1 MEIFPSPA
9 FKEWVSVA
17 KDIILALSALF
28 TVGLGV
34 YGLKKWM
41 HEHRGKEAFTLIKSL
56 IKESHRMNRAC
67 STLRERVRS
76 SERRIFSHS
85 ERQNFTNNEIWKIT
99 EKEAFDRRF
108 EAFISADS
116 SYRDAL
122 LDARA
127 ALGSH
132 IYGAFL
138 DFGKHITKN
147 VVSVNQYLDQVLSE
161 DFVYTSDEDPILLEF
176 QDTFLISPA
185 HRESDQLAAQTM
197 DAREEGEK
205 ALLSYL
211 GRKSIR
217 G

>member
-1 MEIFPSPA
+1 MTAMPA
-9 FKEWVSVA
+9 SASRKKPMICSSV
-17 KDIILALSALF
+17 KRFF
-28 TVGLGV
+28 TSNLRLVGD
-34 YGLKKWM
+34 WTPNRRATQN
-41 HEHRGKEAFTLIKSL
+41 RGD
-56 IKESHRMNRAC
+56 
-67 STLRERVRS
+67 VG
-76 SERRIFSHS
+76 
-85 ERQNFTNNEIWKIT
+85 KIT

-185 HRESDQLAAQTM
+185 HRESDQLATQTM

>member
-1 MEIFPSPA
+1 
-9 FKEWVSVA
+9 
-17 KDIILALSALF
+17 
-28 TVGLGV
+28 
-34 YGLKKWM
+34 
-41 HEHRGKEAFTLIKSL
+41 
-56 IKESHRMNRAC
+56 MNRAC

-76 SERRIFSHS
+76 AERRIFSHS
-85 ERQNFTNNEIWKIT
+85 ERQEFTNSEIWKIT
-99 EKEAFDRRF
+99 EKEVFEKRL

-116 SYRDAL
+116 SYKDAL

-132 IYGAFL
+132 VYGAFL
-138 DFGKHITKN
+138 DFGKHITRN
-147 VVSVNQYLDQVLSE
+147 VVSVNEYLDQVLAE
-161 DFVYTSDEDPILLEF
+161 TFIYTSDEDPVLLAVQEK
-176 QDTFLISPA
+176 FLTSPTN
-185 HRESDQLAAQTM
+185 RESDQLATKTM